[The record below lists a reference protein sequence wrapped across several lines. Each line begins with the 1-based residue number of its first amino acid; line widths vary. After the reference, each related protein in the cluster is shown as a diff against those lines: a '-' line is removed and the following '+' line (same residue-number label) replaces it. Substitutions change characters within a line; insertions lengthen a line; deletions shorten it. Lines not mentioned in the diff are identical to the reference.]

1 MDISG
6 VEAEAEVRTNHMVPA
21 GVMKNKKKEEVAEE
35 EEVEEEVEEEEEV
48 YSREIITV
56 TEEARAPSNK
66 AATESME
73 GKVVHLLFL
82 WFYHTLDDIMFM
94 RPL

>member
-6 VEAEAEVRTNHMVPA
+6 VEAEAEVRTNHMMPA
-21 GVMKNKKKEEVAEE
+21 GVMKNEKKE
-35 EEVEEEVEEEEEV
+35 EEVEGE
-48 YSREIITV
+48 EIITV
-56 TEEARAPSNK
+56 TGEARAPSNK
-66 AATESME
+66 SATESME